1 MAIFKIEKCCLCG
14 YKHNVPKPGKQ
25 NKPCPKCGGAQ
36 MYYIENWYISYQLLG
51 KKYIEAVAP
60 QKREAEAALGK
71 KKALIREGKFFE
83 MKNRAITW
91 AEAAEKLKKTYHSL
105 SGDTIRMY
113 DNSLSI
119 LGRHGLD
126 RLRLDQ
132 IDIDRINDYIADRQ
146 DEGVTNSTI
155 NRELA
160 TIKRMTKLCKLY
172 DLYNEIALLKENDAR
187 TIFLTEAEQDALL
200 KECLS
205 PQLRLGVLIALNTGL
220 RKEGV
225 YHMRWQDIDFQ
236 AKNISRVVKGSKAV
250 KIPLTERLER
260 EIKAYRFQAVVSRY
274 VFPSPIKP
282 GEPVRKDNNRPFIN
296 ACKRAGI
303 TGFRF
308 HDLRHTFASWF
319 LMRTLDMKALQEIL
333 GHSDPKMTNKYAHL
347 LDAHKREAMKKFE
360 GGQG

>member
-1 MAIFKIEKCCLCG
+1 MAIFKIEKCGSCG
-14 YKHNVPKPGKQ
+14 YKHNEPKPQKQ
-25 NKPCPKCGGAQ
+25 NKPCPKCATA
-36 MYYIENWYISYQLLG
+36 MYYIENWYISYQLHG

-60 QKREAEAALGK
+60 QRREAEAALGK
-71 KKALIREGKFFE
+71 KKALIRENKFFE
-83 MKNRAITW
+83 MKNRASTFK
-91 AEAAEKLKKTYHSL
+91 EATEKLRKTFHSL
-105 SGDTIRMY
+105 SDDTIRMY
-113 DNSLSI
+113 ENSLKI
-119 LGRHGLD
+119 LQRHGFD

-172 DLYNEIALLKENDAR
+172 DLYTELELLKENDAR
-187 TIFLTEAEQDALL
+187 TKFLTEAEQDALI

-205 PQLRLGVLIALNTGL
+205 PQLRLAVLIALNTGL

-225 YHMRWQDIDFQ
+225 YHLKWEHIDFP
-236 AKNISRVVKGSKAV
+236 AKSISRVVKGNKTV
-250 KIPLTERLER
+250 HIPLTERLER
-260 EIKAYRFQAVVSRY
+260 ELKAYRQTVVLSHY
-274 VFPSPIKP
+274 VFPSPVKP
-282 GEPVRKDNNRPFIN
+282 GEPVRKDNNRPFQT
-296 ACKRAGI
+296 ACTRAKI

-319 LMRTLDMKALQEIL
+319 IMKTKDIKALQEIL

-347 LDAHKREAMKKFE
+347 LDEHKREAMKKFE